1 MSIIAQYFYHISNM
15 LWALVLIA
23 LINNID
29 SRAVK
34 KPISIEDDDSNENFQ
49 STLYI
54 CEKFNTTTALN
65 LEGQISIV
73 MKLTS

>member
-1 MSIIAQYFYHISNM
+1 M
-15 LWALVLIA
+15 LWVLVLIA

-34 KPISIEDDDSNENFQ
+34 KPISIEDDESNENFQ

-54 CEKFNTTTALN
+54 CEKFNSTDSLN

>member
-1 MSIIAQYFYHISNM
+1 M
-15 LWALVLIA
+15 LWSLVIIA
-23 LINNID
+23 LISNID

-34 KPISIEDDDSNENFQ
+34 KPISVEDDDSNENFQ
-49 STLYI
+49 NSLYI
-54 CEKFNTTTALN
+54 CEKFNSTSSLN

>member
-1 MSIIAQYFYHISNM
+1 M
-15 LWALVLIA
+15 LWILVLIA
-23 LINNID
+23 LMSNID

-34 KPISIEDDDSNENFQ
+34 KPISIEDDENNENFQ
-49 STLYI
+49 SSLYI
-54 CEKFNTTTALN
+54 CEKFNGTSSLN

>member
-1 MSIIAQYFYHISNM
+1 M

-23 LINNID
+23 LINSID

-49 STLYI
+49 TALYI
-54 CEKFNTTTALN
+54 CEKFNATTPLN